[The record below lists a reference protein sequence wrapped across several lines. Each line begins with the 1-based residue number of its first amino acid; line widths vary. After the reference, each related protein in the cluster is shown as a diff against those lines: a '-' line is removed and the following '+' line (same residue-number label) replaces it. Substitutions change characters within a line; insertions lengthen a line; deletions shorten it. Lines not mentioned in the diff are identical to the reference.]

1 VQSRYGVIQ
10 VSMWSLFSFY
20 YLYYVKY
27 EFALIFDSL
36 VHDFD
41 ILMYI
46 IVRHSCLVTNIIY
59 IFILEG
65 THQFSEGGCG
75 TRLDLSRLSSK
86 PVQ

>member
-1 VQSRYGVIQ
+1 
-10 VSMWSLFSFY
+10 MLSLFVFY
-20 YLYYVKY
+20 YRYKVKY
-27 EFALIFDSL
+27 YIELIFDSL

-46 IVRHSCLVTNIIY
+46 IVRYSCMETHIIY

-65 THQFSEGGCG
+65 IHRFSEGGCG
-75 TRLDLSRLSSK
+75 TGLDLSRLSSK